1 MNKFGLDNSEEE
13 VIPAS
18 PVNLTAK
25 LATFPVVRSPRR
37 AQIDIP
43 AMDEAAATH
52 GFTSREAGVRRR
64 RRRLPTEET
73 RHLAMRVTKSE
84 YDRFEAYADDHKML
98 YAEALTHLMNSVGY
112 LAPVDPK
119 VG

>member
-1 MNKFGLDNSEEE
+1 
-13 VIPAS
+13 
-18 PVNLTAK
+18 
-25 LATFPVVRSPRR
+25 
-37 AQIDIP
+37 
-43 AMDEAAATH
+43 
-52 GFTSREAGVRRR
+52 
-64 RRRLPTEET
+64 
-73 RHLAMRVTKSE
+73 MRVTKSE